1 MAATLS
7 GKLAGADVSGI
18 YQPLQHKNHVRPKAG
33 KEHNMNTF
41 HKAERK
47 KGKLRLGIAGPAGA
61 GKTYSALQIAFGMGG
76 RVALIDTERGSGELY
91 DHLGDYD
98 VCTIEAPFEPAKFVA
113 AIREAEKQ
121 GYETIIIDSLTHA
134 WAGQGG
140 LLDTHGKIAD
150 RGGNSWAAWRKV
162 TPQHNE
168 LVDAMIQS
176 SCHIIATMRSKMEYT
191 QSEEN
196 GKKTVKKLGMSPI
209 QRDGME
215 YEFSVFLDLD
225 LNHTAAS
232 SKDRTSLFDGKYF
245 TPTPE
250 TGKILINW
258 LNNAPDAE
266 IPAPSKAAP
275 AAKTAKTSPAGR
287 PADKTD
293 GTSKPENKVIPEP
306 SGQRV
311 HDNHQTTDLNATC
324 SDGNRYEPLLAVAE
338 ALKLSVENYK
348 QYCRQRYGLQSL
360 NELTDGQI
368 AEQVKL
374 LDSLHRPER
383 LKAFLDILK
392 TNDNDRP
399 AAHVAQNAAIVG
411 HIPTEIAHT
420 VQ

>member
-1 MAATLS
+1 MS
-7 GKLAGADVSGI
+7 
-18 YQPLQHKNHVRPKAG
+18 N
-33 KEHNMNTF
+33 F
-41 HKAERK
+41 HKSQRS
-47 KGKLRLGIAGPAGA
+47 KGKLRLAIAGPAGS
-61 GKTYSALQIAFGMGG
+61 GKTYSALQIAFGIGG
-76 RVALIDTERGSGELY
+76 RIAMIDTERGSGELY
-91 DHLGDYD
+91 SHLGNYD
-98 VCTIEAPFEPAKFVA
+98 ACTVTSPFEPAKYVA
-113 AIREAEKQ
+113 AILEAEKL
-121 GYETIIIDSLTHA
+121 GYDVIIIDSLTHA

-140 LLDTHGKIAD
+140 LLDLHGKIAD

-176 SCHIIATMRSKMEYT
+176 SCHIIATMRSKMEYA
-191 QSEEN
+191 QSEDG
-196 GKKTVKKLGMSPI
+196 GKKTVKKLGMAPI
-209 QRDGME
+209 QREGLE
-215 YEFSVFLDLD
+215 YEFTVFLDID
-225 LNHTAAS
+225 LNHTAVS

-245 TPTPE
+245 IPTPE

-266 IPAPSKAAP
+266 QKPAEPPTTAP
-275 AAKTAKTSPAGR
+275 ATKTAKTTPSTR
-287 PADKTD
+287 PADKTA
-293 GTSKPENKVIPEP
+293 GTSKPENKVIPES

-311 HDNHQTTDLNATC
+311 PDNHQATNLNATRA
-324 SDGNRYEPLLAVAE
+324 DGNRYAPLLAVAQ
-338 ALKLSVENYK
+338 ALNLSVENYK

-392 TNDNDRP
+392 TIDNDRP
-399 AAHVAQNAAIVG
+399 AAHVAQNVAVAG

>member
-1 MAATLS
+1 
-7 GKLAGADVSGI
+7 
-18 YQPLQHKNHVRPKAG
+18 
-33 KEHNMNTF
+33 MNTF

-47 KGKLRLGIAGPAGA
+47 KGKLRLGIAGPAGS
-61 GKTYSALQIAFGMGG
+61 GKTYSALLIAFGMGG

-98 VCTIEAPFEPAKFVA
+98 ACTIEAPFEPAKYIA
-113 AIREAEKQ
+113 AIKEAERQ
-121 GYETIIIDSLTHA
+121 GYDTIIIDSLTHA

-191 QSEEN
+191 QSEDN

-225 LNHTAAS
+225 LNHTAVS
-232 SKDRTSLFDGKYF
+232 SKDRTSLFDGRYF
-245 TPTPE
+245 TPTPD
-250 TGKILINW
+250 TGKTLINW

-266 IPAPSKAAP
+266 QKPVSPTTAP
-275 AAKTAKTSPAGR
+275 AAKTAKTTPSTR
-287 PADKTD
+287 PADKTA
-293 GTSKPENKVIPEP
+293 GTAKPENKVTPEP
-306 SGQRV
+306 SGQRGSDEKQV
-311 HDNHQTTDLNATC
+311 NDMSATR
-324 SDGNRYEPLLAVAE
+324 SNSNRHEPLLAVAR
-338 ALKLSVENYK
+338 ALNLSVENYQ
-348 QYCRQRYGLQSL
+348 QYCHQRYGLQSMT
-360 NELTDGQI
+360 ELTDGQI

-374 LDSLHRPER
+374 LDSLQRPER

-392 TNDNDRP
+392 TIENDRL
-399 AAHVAQNAAIVG
+399 AACVAQNAANVA
-411 HIPTEIAHT
+411 HIPTAIPHT